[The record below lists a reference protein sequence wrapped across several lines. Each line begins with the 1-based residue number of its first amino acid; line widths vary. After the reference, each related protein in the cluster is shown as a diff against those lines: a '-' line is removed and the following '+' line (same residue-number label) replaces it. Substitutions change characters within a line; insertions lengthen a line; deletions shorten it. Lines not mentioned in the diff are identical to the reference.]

1 MGKLMLCG
9 ERARGVKGLG
19 VGGKQAPRPVKRLGS
34 GLTQHA
40 RLRGCTAISD
50 GRGAAPLELGETVE
64 RRVEELLW

>member
-34 GLTQHA
+34 GLAQHA
-40 RLRGCTAISD
+40 RLR
-50 GRGAAPLELGETVE
+50 RGASVGDGGGASPLELGETIE
-64 RRVEELLW
+64 CRIEELLW